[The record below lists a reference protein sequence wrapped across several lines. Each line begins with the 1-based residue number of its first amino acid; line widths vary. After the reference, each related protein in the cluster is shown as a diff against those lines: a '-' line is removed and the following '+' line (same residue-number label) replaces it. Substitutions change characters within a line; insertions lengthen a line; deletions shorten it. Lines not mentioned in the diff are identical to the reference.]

1 MGITGCASQNGV
13 RSNHREPNSMR
24 IAVLQSD
31 PVMRLSIEK
40 VILSARHTCEAFDDG
55 LALSKALARSTVDL
69 LVLDWQGTRLSGAE
83 LLRSVRG
90 VGSDRLPVMFASGDT
105 SEASMVR
112 AFTHGADDYVG
123 LPLRPG
129 EFRERI
135 GALLRRAYPDRFGGT
150 NFVVGPYRFD
160 TQRQLVMLHG
170 QPVPLSGTQYR
181 LASLFF
187 SNVGRVMSR
196 DHIFAM
202 VWGRE
207 FREFTRTI
215 DSHVSRLRL
224 LLEIDAQNEFRLQPV
239 YKSGY
244 RLLRLSPGQAS
255 GDSFV
260 DAATHG
266 LTPVR
271 LS

>member
-1 MGITGCASQNGV
+1 
-13 RSNHREPNSMR
+13 MR

-31 PVMRLSIEK
+31 PVMRLSIEQ
-40 VILSARHTCEAFDDG
+40 VVLSAHHSCETYDDG
-55 LALSKALARSTVDL
+55 LALSKALARSSVDL
-69 LVLDWQGTRLSGAE
+69 LVLDWQGARLSGAE
-83 LLRSVRG
+83 VLRSVRG
-90 VGSDRLPVMFASGDT
+90 VGGDSVPVMFASDDT
-105 SEASMVR
+105 SESSMVR
-112 AFTHGADDYVG
+112 AFSHGADDYVG

-135 GALLRRAYPDRFGGT
+135 GALLRRAYPERFGNT
-150 NFVVGPYRFD
+150 PLAVGPYRFD
-160 TQRQLVMLHG
+160 AQRQLVMLHD
-170 QPVPLSGTQYR
+170 QPIRLSGTQYR

-224 LLEIDAQNEFRLQPV
+224 LLEIDAQNDFRLQPV

-244 RLLRLSPGQAS
+244 RLMHLREE
-255 GDSFV
+255 
-260 DAATHG
+260 
-266 LTPVR
+266 
-271 LS
+271 

>member
-1 MGITGCASQNGV
+1 MGIGRYASENGG
-13 RSNHREPNSMR
+13 RSNHREPNPMR

-31 PVMRLSIEK
+31 PLMRLSIEK
-40 VILSARHTCEAFDDG
+40 VVSSANHTCELYDDG
-55 LALSKALARSTVDL
+55 LALCKALARSTADL
-69 LVLDWQGTRLSGAE
+69 LVLDWQGARLSGGE
-83 LLRSVRG
+83 VLRSVRG
-90 VGSDRLPVMFASGDT
+90 IGGERLPVIFASDDT
-105 SEASMVR
+105 SEASMMR
-112 AFTHGADDYVG
+112 AFASGADDYVG

-129 EFRERI
+129 EFRARI
-135 GALLRRAYPDRFGGT
+135 GALLRRAYPERFG
-150 NFVVGPYRFD
+150 NADFVVGPYRFD
-160 TQRQLVMLHG
+160 SQRQLVMLHD
-170 QPVPLSGTQYR
+170 QPVRLSGTQYR

-187 SNVGRVMSR
+187 ANVGRVMSR

-244 RLLRLSPGQAS
+244 QLLHLR
-255 GDSFV
+255 
-260 DAATHG
+260 
-266 LTPVR
+266 
-271 LS
+271 